1 MDVRQLEY
9 VVAVA
14 DHGGFTRAA
23 RAVHVSQ
30 PSLSQGVRTLEA
42 QLGVELFDRL
52 GRAVRPTPAGELV
65 VDAARQVLRDL
76 AEVRTVAAAVAGLQT
91 GRLEIATLPTLAVD
105 PLAPLVGRFRLAHPG
120 VTIRV
125 REPEEGSAIDR
136 QVASG
141 RAELGLTDL
150 TTVGTGLTRV
160 ELFRQ
165 QVVAVCPPGTD
176 VDGDVL
182 SPAALAAMP
191 LIATPTGTS
200 TRRLLE
206 RAVARAGTEPTI
218 AVETSSR
225 EAMLP
230 LVLAGAG
237 TALLPTGPG
246 RRRRRPRRRGAP
258 PSSRPDAPDRH
269 PPPTRPPLTPGRRLR
284 RPGPQ
289 PQRRTRPGR
298 ALTPAVGRIV
308 RARA

>member
-30 PSLSQGVRTLEA
+30 PSLSQGVRTLET
-42 QLGVELFDRL
+42 QLGVELFARL
-52 GRAVRPTPAGELV
+52 GRAVAPTPAGELV
-65 VDAARQVLRDL
+65 IDAARQVLRDL

-91 GRLEIATLPTLAVD
+91 GRLEMVSLPTLAVD
-105 PLAPLVGRFRLAHPG
+105 PLAPLIGRFRLAHPG
-120 VTIRV
+120 VTLRV
-125 REPEEGSAIDR
+125 RAPEEGSAIDR

-141 RAELGLTDL
+141 RAELGLTDI

-165 QVVAVCPPGTD
+165 HVVAVGPPGTV

-182 SPAALAAMP
+182 SAAARAAMP
-191 LIATPTGTS
+191 LVATPPGTS
-200 TRRLLE
+200 TRRLLD
-206 RAVARAGTEPTI
+206 RAVARAGSEPTI
-218 AVETSSR
+218 AVETSTR

-237 TALLPTGPG
+237 TALLPAGLAADAAA
-246 RRRRRPRRRGAP
+246 RGAVV
-258 PSSRPDAPDRH
+258 RPLRPAL
-269 PPPTRPPLTPGRRLR
+269 TRRIGILH
-284 RPGPQ
+284 
-289 PQRRTRPGR
+289 RPGR
-298 ALTPAVGRIV
+298 LSPPAAAMVSL
-308 RARA
+308 ARQVTGEPARSQG

>member
-42 QLGVELFDRL
+42 QLGLELFARL
-52 GRAVRPTPAGELV
+52 GRAGRPTPAGELV

-141 RAELGLTDL
+141 RAELGLTDI

-165 QVVAVCPPGTD
+165 QVVAVCPPGTE
-176 VDGDVL
+176 VEGDVL

-191 LIATPTGTS
+191 LIATPSGTS

-206 RAVARAGTEPTI
+206 RAVARAGAEPTI

-237 TALLPTGPG
+237 TALLPAGLAADAAA
-246 RRRRRPRRRGAP
+246 RGAVV
-258 PSSRPDAPDRH
+258 RPLRPAL
-269 PPPTRPPLTPGRRLR
+269 TRRIGILH
-284 RPGPQ
+284 
-289 PQRRTRPGR
+289 RPGR
-298 ALTPAVGRIV
+298 LSPPAAAFVTLARDLTGDRQHPDVPGELRSPA
-308 RARA
+308 